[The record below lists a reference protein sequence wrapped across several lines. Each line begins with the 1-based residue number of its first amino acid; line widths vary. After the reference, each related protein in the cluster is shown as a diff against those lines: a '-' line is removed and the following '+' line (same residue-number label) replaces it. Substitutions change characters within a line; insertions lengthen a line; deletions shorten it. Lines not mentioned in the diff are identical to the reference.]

1 MSVSGAST
9 TAAYRLASAV
19 DAMVSVPGANRLL
32 RLCHD
37 RFRRP
42 LVVLRYVVPATE
54 GPAATAS
61 ALALVEF
68 ERQMAFLKQRF
79 APVPLSKVA
88 RYLSGKQP
96 LPQRPVVVTLD
107 VGDPQA
113 LRGAAP
119 FLESSAIP
127 ATVFLGGDP
136 SNYVAAGAA
145 DVISR
150 LASAGIEFGWHVD
163 CCAAGNS
170 TEPVDPG
177 PAARNRVLLEG
188 ISGRPVVAVAYATNP
203 TGGDAPIYQ
212 AALAGYRIGVTLR
225 SGVNWLR
232 SLSPMTLRRQTIP
245 AGLSARRFGQRVEYP
260 DWTG

>member
-1 MSVSGAST
+1 MSVPDAST
-9 TAAYRLASAV
+9 AAGHRLASAV
-19 DAMVSVPGANRLL
+19 DAMVYVPGADRLL

-42 LVVLRYVVPATE
+42 LVILRYVVPATD

-61 ALALVEF
+61 ALALAEF
-68 ERQMAFLKQRF
+68 ERQMLFLKQRF

-96 LPQRPVVVTLD
+96 LPQRPVGVTLD

-113 LRGAAP
+113 LCGAAS

-127 ATVFLGGDP
+127 STVFLSGDP
-136 SNYVAAGAA
+136 SDYAAAGTAA
-145 DVISR
+145 VISR

-163 CCAAGNS
+163 CSAVGNS

-177 PAARNRVLLEG
+177 PAVRNRVLLEG
-188 ISGRPVVAVAYATNP
+188 LSGRPVVAVAYATNP
-203 TGGDAPIYQ
+203 TGGYAPIYQ

-245 AGLSARRFGQRVEYP
+245 AGLSARRFDQRVGYP